1 MLKAFDRVFTR
12 ILALSLLALV
22 ALGLFGLF
30 VIQESRSNLF
40 EQKKADIKH
49 VVEGAV
55 AIVKG
60 YAKRAETGEMS
71 QAQAQ
76 AEAKKALTAIR
87 YGNND
92 YVFVYDFRGV
102 NLVQPLKP
110 EVIGTSRIGE
120 RDPQGVY
127 YVREFIE
134 SAKRGG
140 GHVIYQYQL
149 PQSQDRAYKISY
161 ASGYAP
167 WEWMVATGVVMEDI
181 EAIHAA
187 TLRNVLIALAVVGLV
202 LLAGTVWVTRS
213 IVGPLKRLTGS
224 LDRLASGDIEAEVA
238 GADRRDEFGT
248 IARAVVGVRE
258 AVRTKLLGRQQD
270 EAQERAERERRELL
284 GGLAQSLDEK
294 VNAVADQVERAAR
307 ELVDTA
313 RSMQGVSAAARRE
326 AGSASEVSKV
336 ASDHVT
342 DVGGATGQLDHAIGE
357 IGGHV
362 NESARIA
369 GDAVAQAREA
379 DRIVRTLS
387 DASAEIGKVVS
398 LIQAIAGQ
406 TNLLALNATI
416 EAARAGEAGKGFAV
430 VAQEVKALA
439 GQTAKAT
446 EEISSRIT
454 AVVDATGHA
463 VAAIHSVDTTIGRIN
478 EIAATIASAV
488 QEQAA
493 VTAEISRSIGQTAG
507 ETASLSASL
516 GQLLKAADDTSSSSE
531 VVVMSASGL
540 SEQARTLK
548 VQVEEFVA
556 RIKAA

>member
-1 MLKAFDRVFTR
+1 MLDAFDRVFTR
-12 ILALSLLALV
+12 ILALSLLALL

-49 VVEGAV
+49 VVESAV
-55 AIVKG
+55 AIVKA

-76 AEAKKALTAIR
+76 AEAKKALSAIR

-102 NLVQPLKP
+102 NVVQPIKP
-110 EVIGTSRIGE
+110 EIIGNNRIGE
-120 RDPQGVY
+120 RDTRGTY

-140 GHVIYQYQL
+140 GHVVYEYQL
-149 PQSQDRAYKISY
+149 PQNKGTAEKISY
-161 ASGYAP
+161 AAGYVP
-167 WEWMVATGVVMEDI
+167 WEWAIASGVVLEDI

-187 TLRNVLIALAVVGLV
+187 TLRNVLVALAVVGLV

-224 LDRLASGDIEAEVA
+224 LDRLASGDIEADVA
-238 GADRRDEFGT
+238 GAERRDEFGT

-258 AVRTKLLGRQQD
+258 AVRTKLLGRHRD

-284 GGLAQSLDEK
+284 AGLAQSLDEQ
-294 VNAVADQVERAAR
+294 VNAVADQVERSAR

-313 RSMQGVSAAARRE
+313 RSMQGVSASARCE
-326 AGSASEVSKV
+326 AGSASEVSKI
-336 ASDHVT
+336 ASGHVT

-369 GDAVAQAREA
+369 ADAVAQAREA

-446 EEISSRIT
+446 EEISTRIA
-454 AVVDATGHA
+454 AVVDATGQA

-493 VTAEISRSIGQTAG
+493 VTAEISRSVGQTAS
-507 ETASLSASL
+507 ETASLSSSL
-516 GQLLKAADDTSSSSE
+516 GQLLKAADDTSTSSE

-540 SEQARTLK
+540 SDQARTLK
-548 VQVEEFVA
+548 VQVDEFVA